1 MIKTARARHTGAGLR
16 FTIRT
21 GSGHELAVDDEA
33 GNNGP
38 RPAELLLAAQA
49 GCSCGRVDAD
59 TGGRG
64 GCGSRAGRR

>member
-1 MIKTARARHTGAGLR
+1 MDGAATIERVIKTARARHTGPGLR

-33 GNNGP
+33 GNAGP

-49 GCSCGRVDAD
+49 GCTAS
-59 TGGRG
+59 T
-64 GCGSRAGRR
+64 